1 MKYKYHRTPEFKENF
16 KKLTQKNKALEVRL
30 LKKISQILDNPS
42 IGTPKRHQ
50 LRHARGSHVNPYV
63 IIYVV
68 KGDIITF
75 LYVDHH
81 DFVYEKAVEIL
92 EKWEKEIED

>member
-1 MKYKYHRTPEFKENF
+1 MNFDSTPEFDEQF
-16 KKLTQKNKALEVRL
+16 SRLTRKNKALEERL
-30 LKKISQILDNPS
+30 LKKIGQILNNPS
-42 IGTPKRHQ
+42 IGAPKRHR
-50 LRHARGSHVNPYV
+50 LRHARGSHVDPYV

-68 KGDIITF
+68 KNDMITF
-75 LYVDHH
+75 LCVDHH

>member
-1 MKYKYHRTPEFKENF
+1 MNYDSTPEFDEQF
-16 KKLTQKNKALEVRL
+16 LKLTQKNKALEKRL
-30 LKKISQILDNPS
+30 LKKIGQILDNPS

-50 LRHARGSHVNPYV
+50 LRHTRGSHVDPYV

-68 KGDIITF
+68 KGDVITF

-81 DFVYEKAVEIL
+81 DFVYEKASKVMER
-92 EKWEKEIED
+92 WEREIED